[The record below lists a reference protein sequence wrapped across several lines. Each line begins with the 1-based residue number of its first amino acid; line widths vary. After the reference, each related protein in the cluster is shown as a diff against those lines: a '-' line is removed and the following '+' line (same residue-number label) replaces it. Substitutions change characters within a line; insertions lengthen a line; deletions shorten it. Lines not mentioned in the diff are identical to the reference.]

1 MKFLSLMVL
10 LFSVGLQAQTRA
22 RTQVMKSAK
31 MSPPEQVFFVSP
43 KDGATVTSPLKIK
56 MGVKGVEVCEANK
69 PTENKRCGHHH
80 LLVDGAF
87 IPEGQV
93 VPKDETHIH
102 YGKMQTEAE
111 ITLTPGQ
118 HTLTLQFADYA
129 HISFGEKL
137 SATIKVTVK

>member
-1 MKFLSLMVL
+1 MKFLSLAVL
-10 LFSVGLQAQTRA
+10 LFAVGLQAQTRA
-22 RTQVMKSAK
+22 RTQVMKSSK

-43 KDGATVTSPLKIK
+43 KDGATVKSPLKIK
-56 MGVKGVEVCEANK
+56 MGVKGLEVCEANK

-87 IPEGQV
+87 VPEGQV
-93 VPKDETHIH
+93 VPKNETHIH
-102 YGKMQTEAE
+102 YGQMQKEAE
-111 ITLTPGQ
+111 ITLTPGK

-137 SATIKVTVK
+137 SSTITVTVK